1 MKSRKSEK
9 RKESATLS
17 GIIRAS
23 LRYASVPYVFLD
35 GEHPEMHHYKN
46 EWYGIRPPV
55 STHDFGDVSSCEVWR
70 LQRGAWGGSGCR
82 ALEDGSGKEG
92 EPKASGA
99 ERAGN
104 IDHTAVTVNNSK
116 ARRTRQARS
125 DEFASIPY
133 WRNCTFT

>member
-23 LRYASVPYVFLD
+23 LRYASVPYVILD
-35 GEHPEMHHYKN
+35 GEHPEMHRYKN

-70 LQRGAWGGSGCR
+70 LQRGAWGERSELGRSG
-82 ALEDGSGKEG
+82 
-92 EPKASGA
+92 
-99 ERAGN
+99 
-104 IDHTAVTVNNSK
+104 
-116 ARRTRQARS
+116 QA
-125 DEFASIPY
+125 
-133 WRNCTFT
+133 T